1 MDANLSLFNQIN
13 SLCYWLL
20 IESSYK
26 SSVIL
31 DADKDS
37 YFVKVK
43 KGNENLYAYQIPQ
56 FSKKSSRF
64 LNFELKAVVNS
75 LLLIKNTA
83 EQRQYVN
90 T

>member
-20 IESSYK
+20 TESNYK

-37 YFVKVK
+37 YFVRVK
-43 KGNENLYAYQIPQ
+43 KGNQSLYAYQIPQ
-56 FSKKSSRF
+56 FSKKNPRF
-64 LNFELKAVVNS
+64 LNFELTAVVNS
-75 LLLIKNTA
+75 LLLIKDTVM
-83 EQRQYVN
+83 QRRYESA
-90 T
+90 

>member
-37 YFVKVK
+37 YFVKVR

-83 EQRQYVN
+83 EKRRYVN
-90 T
+90 A

>member
-26 SSVIL
+26 SSVVL

-56 FSKKSSRF
+56 FSKKNSRF
-64 LNFELKAVVNS
+64 LNFELKAVVSS
-75 LLLIKNTA
+75 LLHIKDTA
-83 EQRQYVN
+83 EKRRYVN
-90 T
+90 S